1 MEFIPMAK
9 SRYPL
14 EAVPYIQPDAERCE
28 WIKLFAANIRTEER
42 PEALLTATWWELA
55 QALCLAGYNPDEA
68 ALFMGGLLESA
79 SSNSGFMLTNHFLT
93 QLSRETVVPVDHPES
108 AVYDVAGFVDGF
120 VAIEA
125 THVGLPAHLDPEGKF
140 PYKGVRDVRVRRQ
153 TGKAPRP
160 ERTDQGP

>member
-1 MEFIPMAK
+1 MAK

-28 WIKLFAANIRTEER
+28 WIKLFAANIR
-42 PEALLTATWWELA
+42 
-55 QALCLAGYNPDEA
+55 YNPDEA